1 MTADGWAGDAT
12 TGTAGTAGVG
22 GTTATTGVALT
33 LGGFVDAACGV
44 SCGFTGT
51 GAGVF
56 EAGEDG
62 LASLGLRHISVASQ
76 EKVQEDPAP
85 GWQAS

>member
-1 MTADGWAGDAT
+1 
-12 TGTAGTAGVG
+12 VG
-22 GTTATTGVALT
+22 GATATTGVALT
-33 LGGFVDAACGV
+33 VGDFTDAACGV
-44 SCGFTGT
+44 SCNFIGA

-76 EKVQEDPAP
+76 EEVQEDPAP